1 MKKFVAVIIAILVI
15 SMMSVSVFAAGFDFD
30 SAIAEFEP
38 NAFNSSALKVGATD
52 KPQAYIWLQNG
63 GNIYTSDEAV
73 VTVAADGTVTA
84 VGEGT
89 AYVAIVAATGMSD
102 LYRYDVTE
110 AQKPVSSNPSSSKPT
125 TSEPTASV
133 PTIGATDPDDNASSN
148 DSSCASSASSD
159 KDSSIKSEWE
169 EQDEKI
175 KDKQKEIE
183 EKSEKIMSFSFGLFK
198 GFGIAFIVLFLIVIT
213 IGVGGA
219 IYVYN
224 DASKNG
230 LPKIWCLAPLFLF
243 IIGLIVYLAVRSMH
257 KMNGPSAK
265 GNHTVICPTCNCV
278 HPIGTD
284 ECSICGR
291 KLK

>member
-1 MKKFVAVIIAILVI
+1 MKKFAAVIIAILVI

-63 GNIYTSDEAV
+63 GNIYTSDESV

-110 AQKPVSSNPSSSKPT
+110 AQKPV
-125 TSEPTASV
+125 TSVPETSTPETSV
-133 PTIGATDPDDNASSN
+133 PTIGATDPDNNASSN

-159 KDSSIKSEWE
+159 KDSSFKSEWE

-224 DASKNG
+224 DAGKNG

-243 IIGLIVYLAVRSMH
+243 VIGLIVYLAVRSMY
-257 KMNGPSAK
+257 KMNGPAAR